1 MGSLLCKHPSPKES
15 VTSPSGWFLFYLPEE
30 PIAAPHHYIWK
41 WSQYPYIYIF
51 QNMYWIQKPRDSPPF
66 LVQEYYIGFSPFLQ
80 ADYQANRSEM
90 FPKYRPRSV
99 GVSLRKDGYH
109 FRFSM
114 EKAGKTSDNNGQR
127 AKECKKVQ
135 KSLVTSGF
143 PENPVI
149 SFSVLRAKIPL
160 EIFGFQEVFLYIRL
174 FLTWKSWEWK
184 RGNHCQNGLTHIL
197 THTGSSHS
205 GQSSIF
211 CVLMTKKSRI
221 LRNFWN
227 FLK

>member
-1 MGSLLCKHPSPKES
+1 
-15 VTSPSGWFLFYLPEE
+15 
-30 PIAAPHHYIWK
+30 
-41 WSQYPYIYIF
+41 
-51 QNMYWIQKPRDSPPF
+51 MYWIQKPRDSPPF

-149 SFSVLRAKIPL
+149 SFSVLRAKSVTVVDTISTTV
-160 EIFGFQEVFLYIRL
+160 IFYLFPFWGCFWKETGDISNISGYMHIVCPDLMRPWSEKIGLGKKTIVIR
-174 FLTWKSWEWK
+174 
-184 RGNHCQNGLTHIL
+184 I
-197 THTGSSHS
+197 
-205 GQSSIF
+205 
-211 CVLMTKKSRI
+211 
-221 LRNFWN
+221 
-227 FLK
+227 